1 MTLQS
6 HPDKTLQVHV
16 AEVREAAHRIWAQH
30 SPQLHDRSMQ
40 LLQWLDWAVT
50 MHDVGKGCAAFQS
63 YIKNVNGFKQQRRL
77 KAHTPMSFVVSLAH
91 GKNNAWNWRQ
101 TLAVAAC
108 AAGHHSNFKTHGELS
123 HILSSTDGQNI
134 LIGQLEGFDWDTLSA
149 AVLETDYAHDQRIN
163 PCFATDHDLDD
174 LTEWFEETLI
184 EESRLE
190 LNLPDGIAFRLQCQ
204 LTHSMLLEADKAYL
218 IISPNERDK
227 FRHAARPN
235 ISPEVVV
242 ESIAEHKRS
251 TPSRLD
257 PLRDEVRN
265 RFMEG
270 LSQANSHRIQT
281 MTLPTGSGKT
291 LLAATWALK
300 QREQFQSDTHT
311 PPVIIV
317 LPFLSIIEQTQDIY
331 TKLLGQQGG
340 LLSYH
345 SLSIREHQDSE
356 DPDTAEFFLDTW
368 HGDVVVTT
376 FDQFLFALL
385 DSRTRHQMRF
395 HQLCDALIVMD
406 EVQAL
411 PCVLWDIVAKSLAH
425 LASLGNCRLL
435 AMSATQTGFLPD
447 AIELID
453 SPRSVF
459 STLERYQLLLR
470 HEESISIDDFIHELV
485 TRAERWREQRVLIV
499 LNTRKSARK
508 VRDTLSKVGFQIE
521 FLSADMTPRDRLI
534 AIERIKKGKPCI
546 VVSTQCIEAGV
557 DIDMSL
563 VIRDFA
569 PLDSL
574 IQVAGRCNRNFN
586 RPRETIEFVSLH
598 NEKGKPY
605 ATMIYDTVLLQET
618 RRVLRN
624 YLAKGEGKL
633 ILEEHVFDLTQA
645 YFATLSDKKNLGE
658 THTKSFA
665 RWEELPSVRDLLR
678 GRQADQVSFIV
689 IDQDPALKAELERVK
704 QIEDRWQRRRA
715 LRNLSARIAAISVS
729 VYVREDVRP
738 ERYAE
743 RDATGN
749 FWLLREEFYNE
760 NRGLDLTEGRQQ
772 MDDEEDTWGVVI

>member
-1 MTLQS
+1 
-6 HPDKTLQVHV
+6 
-16 AEVREAAHRIWAQH
+16 
-30 SPQLHDRSMQ
+30 
-40 LLQWLDWAVT
+40 
-50 MHDVGKGCAAFQS
+50 
-63 YIKNVNGFKQQRRL
+63 
-77 KAHTPMSFVVSLAH
+77 
-91 GKNNAWNWRQ
+91 
-101 TLAVAAC
+101 
-108 AAGHHSNFKTHGELS
+108 
-123 HILSSTDGQNI
+123 
-134 LIGQLEGFDWDTLSA
+134 
-149 AVLETDYAHDQRIN
+149 
-163 PCFATDHDLDD
+163 
-174 LTEWFEETLI
+174 
-184 EESRLE
+184 
-190 LNLPDGIAFRLQCQ
+190 
-204 LTHSMLLEADKAYL
+204 
-218 IISPNERDK
+218 
-227 FRHAARPN
+227 
-235 ISPEVVV
+235 
-242 ESIAEHKRS
+242 
-251 TPSRLD
+251 
-257 PLRDEVRN
+257 
-265 RFMEG
+265 
-270 LSQANSHRIQT
+270 
-281 MTLPTGSGKT
+281 
-291 LLAATWALK
+291 
-300 QREQFQSDTHT
+300 
-311 PPVIIV
+311 
-317 LPFLSIIEQTQDIY
+317 
-331 TKLLGQQGG
+331 
-340 LLSYH
+340 
-345 SLSIREHQDSE
+345 
-356 DPDTAEFFLDTW
+356 
-368 HGDVVVTT
+368 
-376 FDQFLFALL
+376 
-385 DSRTRHQMRF
+385 
-395 HQLCDALIVMD
+395 
-406 EVQAL
+406 
-411 PCVLWDIVAKSLAH
+411 
-425 LASLGNCRLL
+425 
-435 AMSATQTGFLPD
+435 
-447 AIELID
+447 
-453 SPRSVF
+453 
-459 STLERYQLLLR
+459 
-470 HEESISIDDFIHELV
+470 
-485 TRAERWREQRVLIV
+485 
-499 LNTRKSARK
+499 
-508 VRDTLSKVGFQIE
+508 LSKVGFQIE